1 MSHIEEALQKFI
13 AGSRV
18 IEGYDAITELWNLIC
33 PLFGD
38 TRVVQRTGLVKQYQI
53 LKGQITETK
62 QLPLIIYGANISDDR
77 DRIVDDY
84 LTQYNTEITMTLKS
98 ICQAFLKDHITDD
111 EIKNLLT

>member
-38 TRVVQRTGLVKQYQI
+38 TRIIQRTGLVKQYQI
-53 LKGQITETK
+53 LKRQITETK

-84 LTQYNTEITMTLKS
+84 PTQYNTVITLTLKS
-98 ICQAFLKDHITDD
+98 ICKSFLEHHITDE